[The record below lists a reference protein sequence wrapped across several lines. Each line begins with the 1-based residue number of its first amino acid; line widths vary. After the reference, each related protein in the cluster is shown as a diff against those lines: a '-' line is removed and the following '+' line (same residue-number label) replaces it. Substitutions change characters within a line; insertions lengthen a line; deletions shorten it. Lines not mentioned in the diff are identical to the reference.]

1 MLTILVVDDDRVN
14 CDMLQSVFT
23 RQGYRV
29 ITGNSGREA
38 LALFREHRPRVTL
51 LDLRM
56 PEMDGIQVLR
66 EIRALNPRAAVV
78 ILGGGATEDQENQA
92 RELRVSDF
100 LRKGLSLD
108 VLVNAVNQL
117 AQQPVETHS
126 RDLPALVD
134 EAPEGGSKK
143 GNSILI
149 VEDQS
154 SVRELL
160 LRFLE
165 LRGFQARA
173 AANGQEALDAIRKD
187 PPQVVLLDFFL
198 PDINGVEVLR
208 TIRNEGHE
216 CGVIALTG
224 CQSEDLLQDAWDLG
238 LHEVLNKPVDL
249 ERLLTTIQLVLVL
262 QEC

>member
-29 ITGNSGREA
+29 ITGTSGREA
-38 LALFREHRPRVTL
+38 LTLFREHRPRVTL

-117 AQQPVETHS
+117 AQQPYEQHS

-134 EAPEGGSKK
+134 GSDDTASRK

-154 SVRELL
+154 SVRDLL

-165 LRGFQARA
+165 LRGFQAKA
-173 AANGQEALDAIRKD
+173 ASTGQEALDMIRTD

-208 TIRNEGHE
+208 TIRNEGQD